1 MSFQPRKPGFQYS
14 RGCRF
19 CSEKILKVDFKD
31 PKILR
36 NFITE
41 RGKIVPRRLS
51 GNCAK
56 HQRQITRAIKRARN
70 LALLPFT
77 PPSR

>member
-1 MSFQPRKPGFQYS
+1 MSFQSRKPDFQYR

-19 CSEKILKVDFKD
+19 CKGLKVDFKD

-36 NFITE
+36 NFVTE
-41 RGKIVPRRLS
+41 KGKIIPRRLS

-56 HQRQITRAIKRARN
+56 HQRQITRAINRARN

-77 PPSR
+77 LSRR